1 MTITSDTKRL
11 IASRLGYSEYL
22 VLPDDFP
29 NDALIML
36 LGAKHIVKG
45 EYSSEVGGVQFIPP
59 STPRSPSEPIF
70 DINIVPATCV
80 PLPDLS
86 DPKDLAIYELG
97 ERCKELE
104 RKLKRKV

>member
-1 MTITSDTKRL
+1 MSDTKKL
-11 IASRLGYSEYL
+11 IANRLGYNEFL

-36 LGAKHIVKG
+36 LGARHVVKA
-45 EYSSEVGGVQFIPP
+45 EYSSEVGGVQFIPLP
-59 STPRSPSEPIF
+59 TPRSQTE
-70 DINIVPATCV
+70 DLINLTVVPATCV
-80 PLPDLS
+80 PLPDMS

>member
-1 MTITSDTKRL
+1 MATMSDTKRL
-11 IASRLGYSEYL
+11 IASTLGYNEFL

-29 NDALIML
+29 SDALIML
-36 LGAKHIVKG
+36 LGAKHVVKQ
-45 EYSSEVGGVQFIPP
+45 EYDSDAQGYKFIPP
-59 STPRSPSEPIF
+59 SSQRSPLDNIF
-70 DINIVPATCV
+70 DLKIMPATCV

>member
-1 MTITSDTKRL
+1 MSDTKRL
-11 IASRLGYSEYL
+11 IASTLGYNEFL

-36 LGAKHIVKG
+36 LGAKHVVKQD
-45 EYSSEVGGVQFIPP
+45 YDSSISGYKFIPP
-59 STPRSPSEPIF
+59 SSPRSHTEAAF
-70 DINIVPATCV
+70 DICVVPATCV

>member
-1 MTITSDTKRL
+1 MTTMSDTKKL
-11 IASRLGYSEYL
+11 ISSRLGYSEFL

-36 LGAKHIVKG
+36 LGAKHIVKQD
-45 EYSSEVGGVQFIPP
+45 YDSSISGYKFTPP
-59 STPRSPSEPIF
+59 TNPRSQTEPVF
-70 DINIVPATCV
+70 DLSVVPATCV
-80 PLPDLS
+80 PLPDMS

-97 ERCKELE
+97 VRCKELE

>member
-1 MTITSDTKRL
+1 MSDTKKL
-11 IASRLGYSEYL
+11 IDSRLGYSEYL

-36 LGAKHIVKG
+36 LGAKHIVKS
-45 EYSSEVGGVQFIPP
+45 EYSSEIGGVQFIQPMG
-59 STPRSPSEPIF
+59 SRSPAEPIF

>member
-1 MTITSDTKRL
+1 MSDTKRL

-36 LGAKHIVKG
+36 LGAKHIVKQ
-45 EYSSEVGGVQFIPP
+45 EYDSAIQGYKFIPP
-59 STPRSPSEPIF
+59 SSPRSQTDPVF
-70 DINIVPATCV
+70 DLYAVPATCV